1 MYEPEAVIT
10 GVYEAGVET
19 GEHEAEDLDTVVDET
34 EKTWKQ
40 KKGVVARDGPPAL
53 CHSVRK
59 LRGRHDVERGLAS
72 GEIGH
77 PSLDHGVAV

>member
-1 MYEPEAVIT
+1 M
-10 GVYEAGVET
+10 
-19 GEHEAEDLDTVVDET
+19 DET
-34 EKTWKQ
+34 EDVTNTKFKYENWNTGLEQVSEETWKQ

-53 CHSVRK
+53 CHSVCK

-72 GEIGH
+72 GEKGH